1 MERHQVERGAN
12 SETAAGPSDARA
24 RADRDSARESDDRP
38 RESDSRSPQSDGWP
52 QEGPDRREGEA
63 GRRAAVLGFPVAH
76 SLSPSLHSAAYAALG
91 LEGWSY
97 ERIECR
103 EPELDDLV
111 AGLGPEWI
119 GLSLTMPLKRVT
131 LQVADRVSDLAA
143 AVGAANT
150 LVAGGSG
157 WLADNTD
164 VAGIV
169 GALRENGV
177 DRVERALV
185 LGSGGTAQA
194 ALAALRDLGEPAPT
208 VLVRDPSRAGEL
220 RATAERLGVR
230 PVITGGLLDATFA
243 PVDVVISTLPPG
255 AADALLPQPWLG
267 RPVLLDVIYAPW
279 PTALAG
285 SAFAAGCRVV
295 GGLPVLL
302 HQAAAQVELMTGKP
316 APVAVMRDALMASV
330 AH

>member
-1 MERHQVERGAN
+1 MGDRAMGDRAMGNGAMGNGAMGERVMG
-12 SETAAGPSDARA
+12 GRA
-24 RADRDSARESDDRP
+24 MGDSI
-38 RESDSRSPQSDGWP
+38 
-52 QEGPDRREGEA
+52 DRRDVET

-76 SLSPSLHSAAYAALG
+76 SLSPDLHAAAYAALG
-91 LEGWSY
+91 LDGWSY
-97 ERIECR
+97 GRIECR
-103 EPELDDLV
+103 ENELDDLV

-131 LQVADRVSDLAA
+131 LQVADRVTDLAA

-150 LVAGGSG
+150 LVAGPSG

-164 VAGIV
+164 VAGII
-169 GALRENGV
+169 GALRESGV
-177 DRVERALV
+177 EKVERALV
-185 LGSGGTAQA
+185 LGAGGTAQA
-194 ALAALRDLGEPAPT
+194 ALAALRELGEPAPT
-208 VLVRDPSRAGEL
+208 VLVRDTSRTAEL
-220 RATAERLGVR
+220 QATAERLGVR
-230 PVITGGLLDATFA
+230 PVISGGLLDATFA

-255 AADALLPQPWLG
+255 AAEALLPQPWLG
-267 RPVLLDVIYAPW
+267 RPVLLDVLYAPW

-316 APVAVMRDALMASV
+316 APVAAMRDALTAG
-330 AH
+330 AAR

>member
-1 MERHQVERGAN
+1 MERNQQDDAPDKRGHEGTARRDD
-12 SETAAGPSDARA
+12 ET
-24 RADRDSARESDDRP
+24 
-38 RESDSRSPQSDGWP
+38 
-52 QEGPDRREGEA
+52 
-63 GRRAAVLGFPVAH
+63 GRRAAVLGSPVAH
-76 SLSPSLHSAAYAALG
+76 SLSPALHTAAYSALG
-91 LEGWSY
+91 LDGWHY
-97 ERIECR
+97 DRIECR
-103 EPELDDLV
+103 EEELDDLV

-131 LQVADRVSDLAA
+131 LEVADRVSDLAA

-150 LVAGGSG
+150 LIAGSSG

-164 VAGIV
+164 VAGII

-177 DRVERALV
+177 EKVERALV
-185 LGSGGTAQA
+185 LGAGGTAQA

-208 VLVRDPSRAGEL
+208 VLVRDIGRAAEL
-220 RATAERLGVR
+220 EATAERLGVR

-255 AADALLPQPWLG
+255 AADVLLPQPWLG

-279 PTALAG
+279 PTSLAA

-316 APVAVMRDALMASV
+316 APVAVMREALMASS
-330 AH
+330 AR

>member
-1 MERHQVERGAN
+1 MERNQQDDAPDKRG
-12 SETAAGPSDARA
+12 
-24 RADRDSARESDDRP
+24 
-38 RESDSRSPQSDGWP
+38 
-52 QEGPDRREGEA
+52 REGTARRDDET
-63 GRRAAVLGFPVAH
+63 GRRAAVLGSPVAH
-76 SLSPSLHSAAYAALG
+76 SLSPALHTAAYSALG
-91 LEGWSY
+91 LDGWHY
-97 ERIECR
+97 DRIECR
-103 EPELDDLV
+103 EEELDDLV

-131 LQVADRVSDLAA
+131 LEVADRVSDLAA

-150 LVAGGSG
+150 LIAGSSG

-164 VAGIV
+164 VAGII

-177 DRVERALV
+177 EKVERALV
-185 LGSGGTAQA
+185 LGAGGTAQA

-208 VLVRDPSRAGEL
+208 VLVRDIGRAAEL
-220 RATAERLGVR
+220 EATAERLGVR

-255 AADALLPQPWLG
+255 AADVLLPQPWLG

-279 PTALAG
+279 PTSLAA

-316 APVAVMRDALMASV
+316 APVAVMREALMASS
-330 AH
+330 AR